1 MTQEISLP
9 TTPALPWGPKATVA
23 LGVLIIFCYLVIT
36 MVNLGI
42 GVGFE
47 IAAQGIPESEA
58 QAAAEIITEKLA
70 LDGDFNFIN
79 YFVCFFIFVPV
90 LWLLARKR
98 KVTTVAAYFALD
110 KFPQRSQ
117 WTNYSLALVGYIIFT
132 HVMTRL
138 LGIETP
144 ASMVDLY
151 QTTDYFVSGFIVL
164 VICAPILEEMFFRGF
179 LFKGW
184 QASKLGA
191 VGAIILTS
199 ILFTVV
205 HAQQYDIS
213 ILAFL
218 LIFSFILGIARYQSG
233 SLYLPI
239 YLHFLNNL
247 YSTIELQL
255 LLG

>member
-1 MTQEISLP
+1 MTQGIISP
-9 TTPALPWGPKATVA
+9 SEPVLPWGPKTTFI
-23 LGVLIIFCYLVIT
+23 LGALIIFCYLVIT
-36 MVNLGI
+36 MLNLGI

-58 QAAAEIITEKLA
+58 QAAAEVITEKLA
-70 LDGDFNFIN
+70 LDGDFNIIN
-79 YFVCFFIFVPV
+79 YLVCFFIFVPV

-98 KVTTVAAYFALD
+98 KVTTVAAYFSLD
-110 KFPQRSQ
+110 KLPKKSHLI
-117 WTNYSLALVGYIIFT
+117 NYTLALVSYIIFT
-132 HVMTRL
+132 QVMTNL

-144 ASMVDLY
+144 ASMVELY
-151 QTTDYFVSGFIVL
+151 QTTDYFVLGFIVL
-164 VICAPILEEMFFRGF
+164 VICAPVLEEMFFRGF

-199 ILFTVV
+199 LLFTAI
-205 HAQQYDIS
+205 HAQQYDAS

-218 LIFSFILGIARYQSG
+218 LIFSFILGFARYRSG

-239 YLHFLNNL
+239 YLHLLNNL
-247 YSTIELQL
+247 YSTIELQS